1 MARIKAENVVV
12 EFPIYEASGRSF
24 KSAFLRTAT
33 GGLLSVDASHHVV
46 VRALNK
52 LTFDMQEGDRIGLVG
67 HNGSGKSTL
76 LRVLAGA
83 YEPIAGTL
91 EVTGR
96 IASMLDLWL
105 GMNSDATGYE
115 NIFLRATI
123 MGMRAKQISSLVED
137 ICDFAELGDYIYM
150 PLRTYSSGMQMRLA
164 FAISTSVS
172 ADIILMDEWMSAGDA
187 GFAEK
192 AQVRLNR
199 MLDNAK
205 ILVVASH
212 NEDLIRTTCNKLMRL
227 EHGNITEFIALDSQ
241 NKRQETKAITSLES
255 SV

>member
-1 MARIKAENVVV
+1 MARIFAENMVI
-12 EFPIYEASGRSF
+12 EFPVYEASGRSF
-24 KSAFLRTAT
+24 KSAFLKTAT

-46 VRALNK
+46 VRALDA
-52 LTFDMQEGDRIGLVG
+52 LTFELREGDRVGLVG

-76 LRVLAGA
+76 LRALAGA
-83 YEPIAGTL
+83 YEPVSGTL

-123 MGMRAKQISSLVED
+123 MGLRPKQIEDLVED
-137 ICDFAELGDYIYM
+137 ICEFADLGDYIHM

-172 ADIILMDEWMSAGDA
+172 ADIILMDEWLSAGDA
-187 GFAEK
+187 SFAEK
-192 AQVRLNR
+192 AQARLQR
-199 MLDNAK
+199 MLGNAK
-205 ILVVASH
+205 IFVLASH
-212 NEDLIRTTCNKLMRL
+212 NEDLIRKACNKLIRL
-227 EHGNITEFIALDSQ
+227 NHG
-241 NKRQETKAITSLES
+241 AIVELISLPE
-255 SV
+255 

>member
-1 MARIKAENVVV
+1 MARIVAENMVI
-12 EFPIYEASGRSF
+12 EFPVYEASGRSF
-24 KSAFLRTAT
+24 KSAFLKTAT

-46 VRALNK
+46 VRALDA
-52 LTFDMQEGDRIGLVG
+52 LTFELREGDRVGLVG

-76 LRVLAGA
+76 LRALAGA
-83 YEPIAGTL
+83 YEPVSGKL

-123 MGMRAKQISSLVED
+123 MGLRPKQIADLVED
-137 ICDFAELGDYIYM
+137 ICEFADLGDYIHM

-172 ADIILMDEWMSAGDA
+172 ADIILMDEWLSAGDA
-187 GFAEK
+187 SFAEK
-192 AQVRLNR
+192 AQARLQR
-199 MLDNAK
+199 MLGNAK
-205 ILVVASH
+205 IFVLASH
-212 NEDLIRTTCNKLMRL
+212 NEDLIRKACNKLIRL
-227 EHGNITEFIALDSQ
+227 NHG
-241 NKRQETKAITSLES
+241 AIVELISLPE
-255 SV
+255 

>member
-1 MARIKAENVVV
+1 MVI
-12 EFPIYEASGRSF
+12 EFPVYEASGRSF
-24 KSAFLRTAT
+24 KSAFLKTAT

-46 VRALNK
+46 VRALDA
-52 LTFDMQEGDRIGLVG
+52 LTFELREGDRVGLVG

-76 LRVLAGA
+76 LRALAGA
-83 YEPIAGTL
+83 YEPVSGKL

-123 MGMRAKQISSLVED
+123 MGLRPKQIADLVED
-137 ICDFAELGDYIYM
+137 ICEFADLGDYIHM

-172 ADIILMDEWMSAGDA
+172 ADIILMDEWLSAGDA
-187 GFAEK
+187 SFAEK
-192 AQVRLNR
+192 AQARLQR
-199 MLDNAK
+199 MLGNAK
-205 ILVVASH
+205 IFVLASH
-212 NEDLIRTTCNKLMRL
+212 NEDLIRKACNKLIRL
-227 EHGNITEFIALDSQ
+227 NHG
-241 NKRQETKAITSLES
+241 AIVELISLPE
-255 SV
+255 

>member
-1 MARIKAENVVV
+1 MVI
-12 EFPIYEASGRSF
+12 EFPVYEASGRSF
-24 KSAFLRTAT
+24 KSAFLKTAT

-46 VRALNK
+46 VRALDA
-52 LTFDMQEGDRIGLVG
+52 LTFELREGDRVGLVG

-76 LRVLAGA
+76 LRALAGA
-83 YEPIAGTL
+83 YEPVSGTL

-123 MGMRAKQISSLVED
+123 MGLRPKQIEDLVED
-137 ICDFAELGDYIYM
+137 ICEFADLGDYIHM

-172 ADIILMDEWMSAGDA
+172 ADIILMDEWLSAGDA
-187 GFAEK
+187 SFAEK
-192 AQVRLNR
+192 AQARLQR
-199 MLDNAK
+199 MLGNAK
-205 ILVVASH
+205 IFVLASH
-212 NEDLIRTTCNKLMRL
+212 NEDLIRKACNKLIRL
-227 EHGNITEFIALDSQ
+227 NHG
-241 NKRQETKAITSLES
+241 AIVELISLPE
-255 SV
+255 